1 MLVIFV
7 DSYLVFSV
15 LDVDGMKVKGRV
27 VKIRLKMKDWLKGL
41 WEEIIWKWDSM
52 VFVFFIV
59 NFCLLEENF
68 DFISLDYELEG
79 DIFEDDEDYLVDEFS

>member
-27 VKIRLKMKDWLKGL
+27 VKIRLKIKDWLKGL
-41 WEEIIWKWDSM
+41 
-52 VFVFFIV
+52 
-59 NFCLLEENF
+59 
-68 DFISLDYELEG
+68 
-79 DIFEDDEDYLVDEFS
+79 